1 MGHQI
6 KAIKAKLTL
15 IESDARMFNLV
26 ERDRPMETS
35 FMTKKR
41 HQTHSFKDNIIGRD
55 DNKAALLKLMLEF
68 ESEENVYIIPIIG
81 LGGLGKT
88 ALAQI
93 VYNDE
98 MVKNHF
104 ELMMFVCVSDV
115 FDVKIIVENIIK
127 SATGEVPNQKL
138 EMDQLQSQ
146 LRGKFSGKK
155 YLLVLDDIWNEEWE
169 EWVSLKEL
177 LVAGAKGSRIIVT
190 TRSLRVAK
198 FTSKCQPYV
207 LKGLSDD
214 DAWSLFKEIVFEQ
227 RSINLTFVKIGKQ
240 ILERCG
246 GVSLVIRTI
255 SGVLS

>member
-104 ELMMFVCVSDV
+104 GM
-115 FDVKIIVENIIK
+115 
-127 SATGEVPNQKL
+127 
-138 EMDQLQSQ
+138 
-146 LRGKFSGKK
+146 RSGKNG
-155 YLLVLDDIWNEEWE
+155 LV
-169 EWVSLKEL
+169 
-177 LVAGAKGSRIIVT
+177 
-190 TRSLRVAK
+190 
-198 FTSKCQPYV
+198 
-207 LKGLSDD
+207 
-214 DAWSLFKEIVFEQ
+214 
-227 RSINLTFVKIGKQ
+227 
-240 ILERCG
+240 
-246 GVSLVIRTI
+246 
-255 SGVLS
+255 